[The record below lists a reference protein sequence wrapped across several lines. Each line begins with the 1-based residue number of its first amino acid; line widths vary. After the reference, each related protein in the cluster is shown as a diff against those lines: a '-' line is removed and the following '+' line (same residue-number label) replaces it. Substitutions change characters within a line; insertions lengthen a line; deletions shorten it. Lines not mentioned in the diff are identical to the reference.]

1 MAIGRTHGHGTVVV
15 VYSPLGSEAIGLVS
29 VRPSVKERRLH
40 ERG

>member
-1 MAIGRTHGHGTVVV
+1 MAIGRSHGHGTVVV
-15 VYSPLGSEAIGLVS
+15 VYSPHGSEAIGLVS